1 MGVRSMCEKIL
12 GMAGVCVWG
21 CWMGWGEAQAAIEE
35 THRTGTCEKPGIMVL
50 ADQMIEMTE

>member
-1 MGVRSMCEKIL
+1 MCEKIL